1 MFIKLN
7 TYEDFH
13 GWDINGQCC
22 DGTDQSGKCQPCDH
36 YISACLKDNRDH
48 GNGYNSDLC
57 ICIVQRPSLAQT
69 GQ

>member
-1 MFIKLN
+1 MFIKLK

-22 DGTDQSGKCQPCDH
+22 DGTDQVSGKCQPCDH

-48 GNGYNSDLC
+48 GNGYNSYC
-57 ICIVQRPSLAQT
+57 IIPRSSLAQT